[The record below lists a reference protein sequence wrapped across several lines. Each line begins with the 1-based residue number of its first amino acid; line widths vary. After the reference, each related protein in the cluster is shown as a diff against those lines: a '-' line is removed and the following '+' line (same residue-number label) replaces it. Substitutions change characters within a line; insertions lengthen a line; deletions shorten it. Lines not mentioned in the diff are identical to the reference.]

1 MKSKI
6 IIAFALIFT
15 LATQQTFAQKWKE
28 LSDFHAVMSKSFH
41 SAEEKNYQPTKD
53 NATQLVTLAKK
64 WQASEVPSGYKKS
77 ETKATL
83 KKLVEA
89 CESLEKTVKN
99 SPDDIE
105 AIDRLIVHAH
115 DVFHEIVG
123 KCRDNA
129 DDHKGHKH

>member
-1 MKSKI
+1 MKLKI

-15 LATQQTFAQKWKE
+15 LGTYQSFAQKWKE
-28 LSDFHAVMSKSFH
+28 LSDFHTVMSKSFH

-64 WQASEVPSGYKKS
+64 WQAAEVPAGYKKA

-83 KKLVEA
+83 NKLVEA

-99 SPDDIE
+99 SPDDND
-105 AIDRLIVHAH
+105 AIDRLITYAH

-129 DDHKGHKH
+129 SDQQGHKH